1 MPCLPL
7 ASSFEKIRDCF
18 GNLKRLQDENIMV
31 NNIIKKYDQMI
42 SNKTK
47 LDKTKYDKMKCDQA
61 KCDQMGHK
69 GNK

>member
-1 MPCLPL
+1 
-7 ASSFEKIRDCF
+7 
-18 GNLKRLQDENIMV
+18 MV
-31 NNIIKKYDQMI
+31 NNVIKKYDQMI

>member
-1 MPCLPL
+1 
-7 ASSFEKIRDCF
+7 
-18 GNLKRLQDENIMV
+18 MV
-31 NNIIKKYDQMI
+31 NNVINKSDQMI

-47 LDKTKYDKMKCDQA
+47 LDKTKLDKMKCDQA